1 VPGRSKTVLNVC
13 MCVCVVEWSLERDFN
28 LQSQDSGGV
37 SSLDSCLDCV

>member
-1 VPGRSKTVLNVC
+1 VPGRSKFCFECC
-13 MCVCVVEWSLERDFN
+13 MCVCVVEWSLERDFD